1 MARFARPVLIVAA
14 LVTLVALTG
23 CQNLVQNAVKGAVE
37 KSTGVSVQGNKVT
50 VQGKNGSTVEVGGT
64 SVPDTW
70 PSSVPVYAGDIK
82 ASSSMKN
89 GSETDVSITILTP
102 DKAAAVAS
110 FYEGKLKGDGWT
122 LTNNEQVSVGSAV
135 MASMTATKGTSE
147 IDVAAQEGVEAGKTL
162 VTLVAKIK

>member
-1 MARFARPVLIVAA
+1 
-14 LVTLVALTG
+14 
-23 CQNLVQNAVKGAVE
+23 
-37 KSTGVSVQGNKVT
+37 
-50 VQGKNGSTVEVGGT
+50 
-64 SVPDTW
+64 
-70 PSSVPVYAGDIK
+70 
-82 ASSSMKN
+82 MKN